1 MNQIKVLLMIPSLM
15 ALSACQLL
23 GQGQKEEP
31 VQKEI
36 VIVKSPMERWDETRP
51 ELLAKLRTDA
61 RLRVQ
66 EIENS
71 SIYIQIRSLSSLISK
86 KNEISREMSSI
97 LNHIL
102 ASIEGYD
109 SIKIDIIGHTDN
121 SGNTRRSI
129 QISKQWAEAVSRYLH
144 EHGAK
149 QPINH
154 DGFGSERPIAKNNTS
169 EGRAVNRRVDIFLS
183 LDETSAQP
191 EKQTQ
196 EDMAPTGAEVTK
208 TPTDTNKESEALPD
222 SKVEKSL

>member
-1 MNQIKVLLMIPSLM
+1 MNRIKVFLIIPPLM
-15 ALSACQLL
+15 ALSACQLF
-23 GQGQKEEP
+23 GQEQKEEP

-66 EIENS
+66 EMENA
-71 SIYIQIRSLSSLISK
+71 SIYIQIRSLNALISK
-86 KNEISREMSSI
+86 KNEISKEMSSI

-109 SIKIDIIGHTDN
+109 SIKIDILGHTDN
-121 SGNTRRSI
+121 SGNTRRNL

-169 EGRAVNRRVDIFLS
+169 EGRAVNRRVDIFIS
-183 LDETSAQP
+183 LDETNAQP
-191 EKQTQ
+191 EKQAQ
-196 EDMAPTGAEVTK
+196 EDMPPTGAEITK
-208 TPTDTNKESEALPD
+208 TPTDTDKESEALPD